1 MVVGIEARHC
11 QLLMERKKKV
21 KVEGWLKIEGFAMM
35 NTCLGSD
42 LMHRVESVHVR
53 SSFGQYVQ
61 HKCFSE

>member
-1 MVVGIEARHC
+1 
-11 QLLMERKKKV
+11 
-21 KVEGWLKIEGFAMM
+21 MM

-61 HKCFSE
+61 HKYFSE